1 MSFSPGEIAGISI
14 GGAAFIMI
22 WLYGIFACVRFYGST
37 HSADDGED
45 TMSKILLERPARR
58 LVANKSVRP

>member
-14 GGAAFIMI
+14 GGAAF
-22 WLYGIFACVRFYGST
+22 IFACVRFYGST